1 MVFIPCNALGGE
13 FSWICAPLALP
24 QGGLILV
31 KPCPSGFMLH
41 LVHFKPFIFRTQ
53 ERVTCLHTS
62 KKSSCLQFQE
72 GWWKSAP
79 EKSLATLCLCSL
91 DHRRRPRKQDIEKKN
106 ESDADQLATD
116 WWWWWCW
123 FLQILGVLLLLVS
136 LVMLDATGILYFSLA
151 TVLLTSFLL
160 QAKKTFQLWLLL
172 HSYMYAQI
180 TSWTYWQ
187 TRHKAKV

>member
-1 MVFIPCNALGGE
+1 MAMIR
-13 FSWICAPLALP
+13 
-24 QGGLILV
+24 
-31 KPCPSGFMLH
+31 PSGSFPLYTLAH
-41 LVHFKPFIFRTQ
+41 PPWPILDASEKLAVILF
-53 ERVTCLHTS
+53 
-62 KKSSCLQFQE
+62 SSAIVKINEPKGLSNDVLDE
-72 GWWKSAP
+72 EAP
-79 EKSLATLCLCSL
+79 YWPWPVDVSDDVLSEVAEKSLATLCLCSL

-160 QAKKTFQLWLLL
+160 DKRWQE
-172 HSYMYAQI
+172 
-180 TSWTYWQ
+180 YWWN
-187 TRHKAKV
+187 TT